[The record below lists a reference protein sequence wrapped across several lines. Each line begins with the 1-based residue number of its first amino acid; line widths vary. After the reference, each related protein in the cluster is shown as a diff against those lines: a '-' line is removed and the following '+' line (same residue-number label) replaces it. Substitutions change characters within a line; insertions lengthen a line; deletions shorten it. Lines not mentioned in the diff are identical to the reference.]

1 MISLVR
7 SQAPKAY
14 RWIDI
19 SKAVCCVVF
28 RCKIMHNLTYVQA
41 QIVHYQQRFVP

>member
-7 SQAPKAY
+7 SHAPKAY

-19 SKAVCCVVF
+19 SQAVCCVVF
-28 RCKIMHNLTYVQA
+28 WRQIMPNLTYVQA
-41 QIVHYQQRFVP
+41 HKAH

>member
-19 SKAVCCVVF
+19 SQAVCCVVF
-28 RCKIMHNLTYVQA
+28 WCKIMHNLTYVQA
-41 QIVHYQQRFVP
+41 QNVHYQQRFVP